1 MDWARV
7 IKFAVALFIASAGI
21 LPRADAQDDFADDA
35 PSVIEDE
42 LPPPDDALPAEAI
55 SDEDLKPSS
64 PRNVEATAVPASEPA
79 PRHPDSAEEFSQRE
93 IVREEERASAAPGEK
108 IFDWSKHEGE
118 TEVAHPF
125 AEKGLIRIDKDRV
138 YHYRVDEVDTNR
150 AADFHAGPFNPTELA
165 NPRDDGPYAGYD
177 DNYNGGAP
185 AILVN
190 YEWQF
195 AHSALGKMGFRAGAG
210 LFFSQG
216 NGHFVH
222 LNDLKPLEV
231 FTLFA
236 FPISAGLV
244 YRFQF
249 WHRQLMV
256 PYVEGGGT
264 LWAFGETRD
273 DGKRPKFGGSLGAY
287 AAFGAAFNLTY
298 FNALSR
304 IALDREYGIHAVY
317 LLAEFRR
324 TQGLSPHYDFSA
336 NYLNGGLLMEF

>member
-1 MDWARV
+1 VRSVWLALL
-7 IKFAVALFIASAGI
+7 VALTCLPPSA
-21 LPRADAQDDFADDA
+21 RAQDDFADEDA
-35 PSVIEDE
+35 RAIEDE
-42 LPPPDDALPAEAI
+42 LPPPPEDDAIADDELGQPPA
-55 SDEDLKPSS
+55 
-64 PRNVEATAVPASEPA
+64 PAAEPA
-79 PRHPDSAEEFSQRE
+79 AAEPALAREPGAVEDYSRRE
-93 IVREEERASAAPGEK
+93 IVREEERPSSTPGEK
-108 IFDWSKHEGE
+108 IFDWSKHQGE

-138 YHYRVDEVDTNR
+138 YHYRVEEVDSNR

-165 NPRDDGPYAGYD
+165 NPNDDGPYATYA

-185 AILVN
+185 AIFVN

-195 AHSALGKMGFRAGAG
+195 AHSPLGKMGFRAGGG

-231 FTLFA
+231 FSFFA
-236 FPISAGLV
+236 FPINAGLV

-249 WHRQLMV
+249 WHRQLVV
-256 PYVEGGGT
+256 PYAEGGGT

-287 AAFGAAFNLTY
+287 AAAGAAFNLTY

-336 NYLNGGLLMEF
+336 NFINGGLLMEF